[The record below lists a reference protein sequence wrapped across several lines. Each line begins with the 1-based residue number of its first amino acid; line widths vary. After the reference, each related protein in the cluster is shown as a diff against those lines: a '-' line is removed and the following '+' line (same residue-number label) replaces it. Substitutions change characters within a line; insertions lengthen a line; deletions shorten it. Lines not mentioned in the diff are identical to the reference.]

1 MWESIRASEI
11 DIDNLTAKDPV
22 ATLEATIKADISN
35 QISKLTSEIQAQ
47 RETDFTTVLK
57 DVIATENNL

>member
-1 MWESIRASEI
+1 ME
-11 DIDNLTAKDPV
+11 AK
-22 ATLEATIKADISN
+22 IKEDISN